1 MVIIEGKRLEQVVE
15 HLSNEGE
22 EKKQRWRCTDEPS
35 EALPPLE
42 NKLQK
47 VSLKNG
53 GLNKVQKAKSKVRP
67 NIVEVWKRK

>member
-1 MVIIEGKRLEQVVE
+1 MYLERKERNRTQY
-15 HLSNEGE
+15 
-22 EKKQRWRCTDEPS
+22 KKVRKQNCKQLLRCTDEPS

-67 NIVEVWKRK
+67 NI